1 VTPGTPHHFGPF
13 RLDPESR
20 VLTRDGTVV
29 PLAPRTLDLL
39 AILVASEGRL
49 LTKDE
54 LLRVVWGDVN
64 VEEASLAFQVST
76 LRKALGEFGTVWIE
90 TVPKHGYRFTAEV
103 KPVTAPDT
111 GPPPQ
116 RAQHVDGEPD
126 GNTTTAN
133 GRPSSAVTGR
143 PRWRRVPA
151 HAPRWWL
158 VAAVLA
164 LCAAAV
170 AMIVLLDRQRAT
182 LESPPL
188 RFDDAL
194 PATIRLDFLDG
205 PQISPDGRLLVY
217 TAEEGGHRRLF
228 RTDLISQETTAL
240 DGTEGAM
247 LPFWSPDSR
256 SVGFFAGGELKEIP
270 VTGGPARSWVST
282 GAAFGGGATWG
293 PGIILFA
300 PTQNGLIY
308 RIASPG
314 GQPVPLALP
323 QPGAYLFPQL
333 LPDGRTFLVWERSRR
348 VLYAA
353 SLDRPG
359 ALETIETNVTWGG
372 VRYEAG
378 HLLFRRR
385 TTLVARPFD
394 PRRLAVSGPPRPLA
408 ANASM
413 FSVSRTGTV
422 VYRSEPPRLRQ
433 LTWFDRTGN
442 RIGTVGDAGAIWGL
456 SLAPSGRRAAI
467 WRERGGNADIWT
479 IDLASGVTERLTTD
493 AAWDSDAAWSPNER
507 TLAFT
512 SDRSGNSAVYLKHLV
527 DGKEEL
533 IADEPVLVVDTWTP
547 DGKFVVARSMGRGIY
562 LVPVTG
568 DRTPQLLVET
578 PYIEDELRISPEGQ
592 WVAFNSDESGRWE
605 VYVAAFPDFT
615 SKRQISAAGGV
626 QPHWRGDGKE
636 LFFLGLDGSMMSAQG
651 VLGADSTAAAP
662 SVLFPTNI
670 EPFPFIPQY
679 AVTADGQQFLGLD
692 AAERGPESFT
702 FLLNFLQPGSAR

>member
-39 AILVASEGRL
+39 AVLVGSQGRL

-76 LRKALGEFGTVWIE
+76 LRKALGEFGVVWIE
-90 TVPKHGYRFTAEV
+90 TVPKHGYRFTADV
-103 KPVTAPDT
+103 APVAAPHT
-111 GPPPQ
+111 GRQPPS
-116 RAQHVDGEPD
+116 AQHVVGGPDGEA
-126 GNTTTAN
+126 TIAN
-133 GRPSSAVTGR
+133 GRPLSTVTDS
-143 PRWRRVPA
+143 PLWRRAPA
-151 HAPRWWL
+151 QAPGWWL
-158 VAAVLA
+158 AAAVLV
-164 LCAAAV
+164 LCATSV
-170 AMIVLLDRQRAT
+170 AMVVLLARQPVR

-188 RFDDAL
+188 RFDVPLAT
-194 PATIRLDFLDG
+194 TIRLEALDG
-205 PQISPDGRLLVY
+205 PTISPDGRLLVY
-217 TAEEGGHRRLF
+217 AALEGGTRRLF
-228 RTDLISQETTAL
+228 RTDLNSQETVAL

-270 VTGGPARSWVST
+270 VTGGPARSWIST

-300 PTQNGLIY
+300 PTQNGLIH

-378 HLLFRRR
+378 HLLFRRG
-385 TTLVARPFD
+385 TTLVVRPFD

-408 ANASM
+408 ENASM
-413 FSVSRTGTV
+413 FSVSGTGTV

-442 RIGTVGDAGAIWGL
+442 RIGTVGDAGSIWGL

-507 TLAFT
+507 TLAF
-512 SDRSGNSAVYLKHLV
+512 SRNWAIYLKHRCWRWSTPPRASI
-527 DGKEEL
+527 G
-533 IADEPVLVVDTWTP
+533 ACAARSRSSATWRPARAIGSSPAENGCRPRSWPPRSSAP
-547 DGKFVVARSMGRGIY
+547 DGVPCTSTPPTSCARTISMAARRPVFPRPRGTRAGCCARGSRS
-562 LVPVTG
+562 VRRPWSPASSAGHPTAASRRSGAG
-568 DRTPQLLVET
+568 DR
-578 PYIEDELRISPEGQ
+578 I
-592 WVAFNSDESGRWE
+592 
-605 VYVAAFPDFT
+605 
-615 SKRQISAAGGV
+615 
-626 QPHWRGDGKE
+626 
-636 LFFLGLDGSMMSAQG
+636 
-651 VLGADSTAAAP
+651 
-662 SVLFPTNI
+662 
-670 EPFPFIPQY
+670 
-679 AVTADGQQFLGLD
+679 
-692 AAERGPESFT
+692 
-702 FLLNFLQPGSAR
+702 